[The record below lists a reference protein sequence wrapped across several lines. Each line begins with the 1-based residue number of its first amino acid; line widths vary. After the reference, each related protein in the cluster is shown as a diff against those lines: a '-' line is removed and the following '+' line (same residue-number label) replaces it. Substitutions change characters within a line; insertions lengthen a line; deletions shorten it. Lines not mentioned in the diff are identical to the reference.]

1 MGYLIITIII
11 HVMDQN
17 EGELRN
23 ITILLFILLYIVY
36 YWVFVLYFIYLY
48 LFSIEKPYMASR
60 DMKNFLCRFVDFV

>member
-48 LFSIEKPYMASR
+48 LFSMASR
-60 DMKNFLCRFVDFV
+60 DM